1 MTCFDLSLAQ
11 YMERFTA
18 TKKKFAWSVRGLL
31 HLSSVL
37 GFGVER
43 FQLWPH
49 MKMARREWKK
59 KVRTASRRRLRDH
72 RPAAHH
78 RYSTESTCMNHASLF
93 LLQRFYKLKYSADSA
108 LWGHLHW
115 RMVSFIL
122 ERTNATSLLTN
133 IMNIPYPFAMHLL
146 IHLFECLRV
155 WK

>member
-1 MTCFDLSLAQ
+1 MTCFYLSLAQ

-31 HLSSVL
+31 HLSSAL
-37 GFGVER
+37 GFSVER
-43 FQLWPH
+43 LQLWPH

-78 RYSTESTCMNHASLF
+78 RYSTESTCMNHSMNRASLF
-93 LLQRFYKLKYSADSA
+93 LLQRFYKLKYSAENA

-115 RMVSFIL
+115 RMVCFI
-122 ERTNATSLLTN
+122 LTN
-133 IMNIPYPFAMHLL
+133 IMDILYPFAMHLL
-146 IHLFECLRV
+146 IHLF
-155 WK
+155 